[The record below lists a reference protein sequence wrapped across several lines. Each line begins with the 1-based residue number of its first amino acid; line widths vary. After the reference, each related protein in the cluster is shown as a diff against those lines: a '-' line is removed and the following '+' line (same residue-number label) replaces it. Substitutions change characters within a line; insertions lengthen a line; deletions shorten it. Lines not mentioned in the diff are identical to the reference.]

1 MASSY
6 SSSSSI
12 FFAPSRKARRTR
24 TIRFFDDAAS
34 SDDPGAS
41 EPPAPAPAPAPVSPE
56 DVLDADLRL
65 ATELQREENLLYLR
79 DAAARRAHRIQAGRN
94 RTGRSCAH
102 GFGLATRGVACRAD
116 RDLIA
121 EQERDAER
129 RLERRQAVEV
139 ELHADDAGSGGGE
152 TPERRTPKNTAA
164 DDEQGSACSSENS
177 DASSSTP
184 PRRGRR
190 TRVRQVSSGVAAMAH
205 DVRLPPP
212 LGYRLTSGLTDN
224 NPRIDED
231 DDDDKDDD
239 EDQHSDSG
247 VGCGWCTP
255 VDASSHSCSEE
266 QEEENQPSKSSP
278 LRSIDNQECHHPP
291 STTTKRA
298 KPTSPPS
305 ILKNPLN
312 RSPPSELNLDRV
324 GRVNT
329 ADTVDTIDSAE
340 ANVTPTSSASQH
352 SPSNNNIN
360 KQPAWLEALEQERK
374 LKKDAQGTGKAA
386 EKLLADTI
394 RHSESAR
401 RRSGFGLFAPT
412 WGATHKGS
420 PGRSSG
426 GVVSYDRRNLP
437 TMY

>member
-12 FFAPSRKARRTR
+12 FFAPSRKSRRTR
-24 TIRFFDDAAS
+24 TIRFFDDAS
-34 SDDPGAS
+34 SDDPGAP
-41 EPPAPAPAPAPVSPE
+41 EPPAPAPASPE

-65 ATELQREENLLYLR
+65 ATELQREENLLALR

-121 EQERDAER
+121 EQEREA
-129 RLERRQAVEV
+129 ERRQAVEV
-139 ELHADDAGSGGGE
+139 ELHADEDACGSGGE
-152 TPERRTPKNTAA
+152 SPERRTPKNAA
-164 DDEQGSACSSENS
+164 AADDDEQGSACSSENS

-190 TRVRQVSSGVAAMAH
+190 TRVRQASSGVAAMAH

-231 DDDDKDDD
+231 DGDDDKDDD
-239 EDQHSDSG
+239 EDQHSDN
-247 VGCGWCTP
+247 
-255 VDASSHSCSEE
+255 DAEE
-266 QEEENQPSKSSP
+266 KEEENQPIKSSP
-278 LRSIDNQECHHPP
+278 LRSIDNQDCHHPP

-298 KPTSPPS
+298 MPTTPPS
-305 ILKNPLN
+305 ILKNPLH

-340 ANVTPTSSASQH
+340 ANVTPTSSSAQH
-352 SPSNNNIN
+352 SPSNTNATSSN

-412 WGATHKGS
+412 WGATQKGS
-420 PGRSSG
+420 PGRKSG

>member
-6 SSSSSI
+6 SSSPSI
-12 FFAPSRKARRTR
+12 FFAPSRKSRRTR

-41 EPPAPAPAPAPVSPE
+41 EPPAPAPASPE

-65 ATELQREENLLYLR
+65 ATELQREENLLFLR

-121 EQERDAER
+121 EQEREA
-129 RLERRQAVEV
+129 ERRQAVEV

-152 TPERRTPKNTAA
+152 SPERRTPKNATATD
-164 DDEQGSACSSENS
+164 DDEHDEQSSACSSVNS
-177 DASSSTP
+177 EEASSSTS

-190 TRVRQVSSGVAAMAH
+190 TRVRQASSGVAAMAH

-212 LGYRLTSGLTDN
+212 LGYRLASGLTDN
-224 NPRIDED
+224 NPRLDED

-239 EDQHSDSG
+239 EDQRSDNG
-247 VGCGWCTP
+247 
-255 VDASSHSCSEE
+255 AEE
-266 QEEENQPSKSSP
+266 QEEEQQPSKSSP
-278 LRSIDNQECHHPP
+278 LRSIDNQDCHHSP
-291 STTTKRA
+291 STPTKGA
-298 KPTSPPS
+298 MPTSPPS

-312 RSPPSELNLDRV
+312 RSPPSDLHLDRV

-340 ANVTPTSSASQH
+340 ANVTPTSSAAQH
-352 SPSNNNIN
+352 SPSNNAN

-412 WGATHKGS
+412 WGATQKGS
-420 PGRSSG
+420 PGRKSGG

>member
-1 MASSY
+1 
-6 SSSSSI
+6 
-12 FFAPSRKARRTR
+12 
-24 TIRFFDDAAS
+24 
-34 SDDPGAS
+34 
-41 EPPAPAPAPAPVSPE
+41 
-56 DVLDADLRL
+56 
-65 ATELQREENLLYLR
+65 
-79 DAAARRAHRIQAGRN
+79 
-94 RTGRSCAH
+94 
-102 GFGLATRGVACRAD
+102 
-116 RDLIA
+116 
-121 EQERDAER
+121 
-129 RLERRQAVEV
+129 
-139 ELHADDAGSGGGE
+139 
-152 TPERRTPKNTAA
+152 
-164 DDEQGSACSSENS
+164 
-177 DASSSTP
+177 
-184 PRRGRR
+184 
-190 TRVRQVSSGVAAMAH
+190 MAH

-231 DDDDKDDD
+231 DGDDDKDDD
-239 EDQHSDSG
+239 EDQHSDND
-247 VGCGWCTP
+247 V
-255 VDASSHSCSEE
+255 EE
-266 QEEENQPSKSSP
+266 KEEENQPIKSPP
-278 LRSIDNQECHHPP
+278 LRSIDNQDCHHPP

-298 KPTSPPS
+298 MPTTPPS
-305 ILKNPLN
+305 ILKNPLH

-340 ANVTPTSSASQH
+340 ANVTPTSSSAQH
-352 SPSNNNIN
+352 SPSNTNTTSSN